1 MPYAQ
6 ILTSASKA
14 ATTGGTFADALTA
27 NSGDSLAV
35 ANFNTGGARVLEAW
49 GIDSDAVAELSW
61 VYTRPESTHDQQ
73 RGLRVMIPAIALG
86 GAGVP
91 AGFPLMSGMDVI
103 NLFKSDTATLNVS
116 TTAADDVLVSYVIE
130 YDDLPGASG
139 DEVRGRA
146 AMFNARLTSGVLQD
160 VYCLTN
166 VTGTEM
172 TALPPSGASNCAA

>member
-14 ATTGGTFADALTA
+14 ATTGVTFADSLSA

-61 VYTRPESTHDQQ
+61 VYTRPEATHDQQ

-91 AGFPLMSGMDVI
+91 AGFPLMSGLDVI
-103 NLFKSDTATLNVS
+103 NLFKSDTATMNVS
-116 TTAADDVLVSYVIE
+116 TTSADYMLVSITV
-130 YDDLPGASG
+130 
-139 DEVRGRA
+139 V
-146 AMFNARLTSGVLQD
+146 F
-160 VYCLTN
+160 
-166 VTGTEM
+166 
-172 TALPPSGASNCAA
+172 